1 MQIAFLNNN
10 KYAVINTAKCMVAVT
25 IALFM
30 GDYFSIVFGGQAK
43 SSWMAIT
50 VLVVMSTQPNLGGV
64 LNKAAMR
71 FLGTF
76 IGASISVLLLLSLT
90 GIYQIILVMPFLA
103 ISVYIA
109 GSSSKFSYAG
119 ILAGITMTIIL
130 FGQNAN
136 IDYALYRALDI
147 SAGIGISLFVNRF
160 IFPIRASNR
169 LIQSYSKTTYE
180 IRDFFNILFIERTE
194 KHVKLQQ
201 SIFHEFSKHISLL
214 GELKY
219 EQSSKNVKEYDKMG
233 LYIRRL
239 YRYMI
244 VMYEY
249 MEVSVS
255 QDAVPVKEDN
265 EVFEMFKKH
274 VVESLTNIATNMKDG
289 KRISYQNISCF
300 KKTILPLVNSLG
312 SSSINN
318 DTFIFYTKMF
328 FLSLEKLAHEYN
340 YILHLSKD

>member
-10 KYAVINTAKCMVAVT
+10 KYAAINTAKCIVGVI
-25 IALFM
+25 IALLI
-30 GDYFSIVFGGQAK
+30 GDYFGFVFGGHAK
-43 SSWMAIT
+43 SSWIVIT

-71 FLGTF
+71 LLGTF
-76 IGASISVLLLLSLT
+76 IGSSISVMLILSLS
-90 GIYQIILVMPFLA
+90 GLYQILFALPFLA

-109 GSSSKFSYAG
+109 GSSSKYSYAG
-119 ILAGITMTIIL
+119 TLAGITMTIIL
-130 FGQNAN
+130 FGSNAN
-136 IDYALYRALDI
+136 IDYAFYRTLDI
-147 SAGIGISLFVNRF
+147 FAGIGISLFVNRF
-160 IFPIRASNR
+160 IFPIRAGTR

-180 IRDFFNILFIERTE
+180 IRDFFNILFLERN
-194 KHVKLQQ
+194 KDHIKLQESLFQ
-201 SIFHEFSKHISLL
+201 EFSKHISLL
-214 GELKY
+214 KELKY

-249 MEVSVS
+249 MEVSLS
-255 QDAVPVKEDN
+255 HDDTSTKAGDEAF
-265 EVFEMFKKH
+265 EVFKKH
-274 VVESLTNIATNMKDG
+274 VVESLTYIATDMKEG
-289 KRISYQNISCF
+289 KRISYQKISCF
-300 KKTILPLVNSLG
+300 KKTILPLVNSLE